1 MKNIKIWVAGLMMM
15 AAATGWAQDN
25 KVQASDSITTALK
38 VRELKIRKQS
48 LQQRIAAEDKKRN
61 QVVSGV
67 TPETQELIN
76 DRQDSICLDLRSQL
90 VAVELEME
98 EIKPTKVEGQTNMA
112 PLLDQINALRQ
123 NQQQDTTLQ
132 QQSGGKKP
140 ENE

>member
-1 MKNIKIWVAGLMMM
+1 MNNIRIWVAGLMMI
-15 AAATGWAQDN
+15 AATTGWAQDN
-25 KVQASDSITTALK
+25 KVQANDSITTALK

-61 QVVSGV
+61 QVTDGV

-98 EIKPTKVEGQTNMA
+98 EIKPTKMEPQNSNMT
-112 PLLDQINALRQ
+112 PLLNQINALRQ
-123 NQQQDTTLQ
+123 NQQQNAIPQ
-132 QQSGGKKP
+132 QPVNNGRKK
-140 ENE
+140 